1 MLITFKSKAYPDV
14 MMYQD
19 HAKRILDLLNKEPE
33 IGVITSAEAER
44 AVTAATVC
52 GAVLSTA
59 LVNLWTGRPTPRGE
73 FMKRGKRSMATVLL
87 ELCGLLSWAGLALLL
102 PRVLGAAPVGMAL
115 AGMLGATAAIAL
127 GTVPLAWL
135 LRHRAR

>member
-44 AVTAATVC
+44 AVA
-52 GAVLSTA
+52 
-59 LVNLWTGRPTPRGE
+59 
-73 FMKRGKRSMATVLL
+73 LL
-87 ELCGLLSWAGLALLL
+87 EHEIEESRKHPPTELVEQDVKAH
-102 PRVLGAAPVGMAL
+102 PREDDDDPDHEQVQVVSFSTRAYPMLEMLRAARDHKCDILWGV
-115 AGMLGATAAIAL
+115 
-127 GTVPLAWL
+127 
-135 LRHRAR
+135 